1 MKIVDLRVGIEVVIN
16 IFLLLITI
24 IKNVRGVEEL
34 LILELTTSIIN

>member
-34 LILELTTSIIN
+34 LILELTTSIL